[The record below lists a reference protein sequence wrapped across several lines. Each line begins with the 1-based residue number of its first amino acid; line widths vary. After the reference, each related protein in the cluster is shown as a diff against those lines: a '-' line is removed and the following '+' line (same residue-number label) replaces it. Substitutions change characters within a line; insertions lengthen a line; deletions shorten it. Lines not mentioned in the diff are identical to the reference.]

1 MDVVVVG
8 GGVVGCAV
16 ALRLVKAGARCT
28 VVERSVP
35 GAEASSAAAGILAPQ
50 AESEGPGPFLAL
62 CLRSRALYPDFV
74 QEVEELS
81 GLKVGYRRSGVLHL
95 AFAQASAEK
104 LRGRVTLQSAE
115 GLRADFLDGDAVRRL
130 EPALSPDVLAGAL
143 FEDDGAVDN
152 RLLMRALSMAAER
165 AGARFVSGHVRAVL
179 QTQGQASGVDVDGEA
194 LRADAV
200 VVAAGAWTGLVPGS
214 GLSPRQVRPARG
226 QMVML
231 RSRLPLL
238 DRVAFAD
245 DGYLVPRSDG
255 HLLAGSTVEFEGFAK
270 EVTASGLKHILGV
283 ALRLVPSLANVP
295 VVETW
300 AGLRPFTEDRLPV
313 LGPGPLPGL
322 FLASGHFRN
331 GILLAPV
338 TAELLAEAVLGR
350 KTTLSLEGFRWNR
363 PGIT

>member
-8 GGVVGCAV
+8 GGVVGCAI
-16 ALRLVKAGARCT
+16 ALRLAKAGAHCT

-35 GAEASSAAAGILAPQ
+35 GAEASSAAAGILAPL
-50 AESEGPGPFLAL
+50 AEAEAPGPFLSL
-62 CLRSRALYPDFV
+62 CLRSRALYPSFV
-74 QEVEELS
+74 EEVEGLS
-81 GLKVGYRRSGVLHL
+81 GVRVGFRASGVLHL
-95 AFAQASAEK
+95 AFSDASVERLRTRVQWLSAQGLAAELLGPSAA
-104 LRGRVTLQSAE
+104 LS
-115 GLRADFLDGDAVRRL
+115 L
-130 EPALSPDVLAGAL
+130 EPAINPAASGAAL
-143 FEDDGAVDN
+143 FADDASVDN
-152 RLLMRALSMAAER
+152 RLLMRALSMAAAR
-165 AGARFVSGHVRAVL
+165 SGARFVAGHVRAVL
-179 QTQGQASGVDVDGEA
+179 ERDGHAAGVDVDGER
-194 LRADAV
+194 LESQAV
-200 VVAAGAWTGLVPGS
+200 VIAAGAWTGLVPGS

-231 RSRLPLL
+231 RARLPLL
-238 DRVAFAD
+238 ERVVFSD
-245 DGYLVPRSDG
+245 EGYLVPRADG

-270 EVTASGLKHILGV
+270 EVTAAGLKHILGA
-283 ALRLVPSLANVP
+283 ALQMAPGIAQLP

-338 TAELLAEAVLGR
+338 TAELLTQALY
-350 KTTLSLEGFRWNR
+350 THTSSLPLEPFRWNR